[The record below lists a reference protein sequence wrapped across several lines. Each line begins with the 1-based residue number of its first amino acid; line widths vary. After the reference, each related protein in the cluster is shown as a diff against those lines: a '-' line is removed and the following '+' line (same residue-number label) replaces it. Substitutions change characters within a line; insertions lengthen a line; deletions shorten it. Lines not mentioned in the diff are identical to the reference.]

1 MIVINITIHEFHKLS
16 AEVFNSRLKQ
26 ADLVTNTDFDDKLK
40 SFNQKTNSEQNI
52 ELKKLKHLIQFILEA
67 KAILKKMVQKS
78 I

>member
-1 MIVINITIHEFHKLS
+1 MIVINITIHEFNKLS

>member
-1 MIVINITIHEFHKLS
+1 MIVINITIHEFNKLS

-40 SFNQKTNSEQNI
+40 SFDQKTNSEQNI
-52 ELKKLKHLIQFILEA
+52 ELKKLKHLIRFILEA

>member
-1 MIVINITIHEFHKLS
+1 MIVINITIHEFNKLS

-67 KAILKKMVQKS
+67 KAILKKMVKKS